1 MLIPEH
7 CRDVGIKDVDFPLDP
22 ESIVKAWKGKRTYFR
37 TKYLVLRNGDKHC
50 VLGVR
55 STADGV
61 MNDVDDIDIISL
73 PDETVWVEDAEI
85 DVLSPTQ
92 LVRVA
97 LQHPGKTVV
106 VKGAF
111 DHVSFVKDPEVKRI
125 RVFDV
130 VPPASKLVS
139 LVRSI
144 ADSQAISVAV
154 AVEEDL
160 VDMNVLAEDV
170 KTEEILLPCEGDLA
184 TDKTVLYLA
193 KSPDVHNATLIGCEF
208 SRKVAREL
216 YGRDLP
222 FVQICPRRI
231 VKGTDVPTIVKCC
244 ELQSGFQIDGNLAIV
259 PWGARIQDVAQAIE
273 RLLGGSESG

>member
-7 CRDVGIKDVDFPLDP
+7 CRDVGIKDVEFPLNP

-37 TKYLVLRNGDKHC
+37 TKYLVLRNGDEHC

-55 STADGV
+55 STASGV
-61 MNDVDDIDIISL
+61 MNDVDDIDVISL

-92 LVRVA
+92 LVRIA

-111 DHVSFVKDPEVKRI
+111 DHVSFVNDPEVKRI

-130 VPPASKLVS
+130 APPASKLVS

-154 AVEEDL
+154 DVEEDL

-222 FVQICPRRI
+222 FFQICPRRI

-244 ELQSGFQIDGNLAIV
+244 
-259 PWGARIQDVAQAIE
+259 
-273 RLLGGSESG
+273 

>member
-1 MLIPEH
+1 MIPKH
-7 CRDVGIKDVDFPLDP
+7 CRHVGVKDVDFPLNP
-22 ESIVKAWKGKRTYFR
+22 ESIVKAWKGKRIYFR
-37 TKYLVLRNGDKHC
+37 TDYLVLRNGNEHS
-50 VLGVR
+50 VLGVK
-55 STADGV
+55 STASGV
-61 MNDVDDIDIISL
+61 MNDIDDIDIISL
-73 PDETVWVEDAEI
+73 PDGTVWVEDAEI

-154 AVEEDL
+154 DVEEDL

-170 KTEEILLPCEGDLA
+170 KTEEILLPCEGDLE
-184 TDKTVLYLA
+184 TDKKVLYLA
-193 KSPDVHNATLIGCEF
+193 KSPDVNDATLIGCEY
-208 SRKVAREL
+208 SRKIAREL

-222 FVQICPRRI
+222 FIRICPRRI
-231 VKGTDVPTIVKCC
+231 VNRTDVPTIVKCC
-244 ELQSGFQIDGNLAIV
+244 ELQSGFEIDGNMAIV
-259 PWGARIQDVAQAIE
+259 PWGAKTEDVAQAIE
-273 RLLGGSESG
+273 RLLGGSDSG

>member
-7 CRDVGIKDVDFPLDP
+7 CREVGLKDVDFPLNR
-22 ESIVKAWKGKRTYFR
+22 ESIMRAWKGKRIYFR
-37 TKYLVLRNGDKHC
+37 TKYLVLRSADEYC
-50 VLGVR
+50 VLGVK
-55 STADGV
+55 STASAV
-61 MNDVDDIDIISL
+61 MNDVDSIDIISL

-111 DHVSFVKDPEVKRI
+111 DHVSFVKDPEVVRI

-130 VPPASKLVS
+130 VPPVSKLVS
-139 LVRSI
+139 LVRSV

-154 AVEEDL
+154 DVEEDL
-160 VDMNVLAEDV
+160 MDINVLAEDV
-170 KTEEILLPCEGDLA
+170 KTEEILLPCEGELA
-184 TDKTVLYLA
+184 TEKTVLYLA
-193 KSPDVHNATLIGCEF
+193 KSPDVRDATLIGCEF
-208 SRKVAREL
+208 SKKIARDL

-222 FVQICPRRI
+222 FIQLCPRRI
-231 VKGTDVPTIVKCC
+231 VNRTDVPTIVKCC
-244 ELQSGFQIDGNLAIV
+244 ELQSGFKIDGNVAIV
-259 PWGARIQDVAQAIE
+259 PWGARIEDVAQAVE
-273 RLLGGSESG
+273 HLLSGSKNG

>member
-1 MLIPEH
+1 MLIPKH
-7 CRDVGIKDVDFPLDP
+7 CRHVGVKDVDFPLNP
-22 ESIVKAWKGKRTYFR
+22 ESIVKAWKGKRIYFR
-37 TKYLVLRNGDKHC
+37 TNYLVLRNGNEHS
-50 VLGVR
+50 VLGVK
-55 STADGV
+55 STASGV
-61 MNDVDDIDIISL
+61 MNDINDIDIISL
-73 PDETVWVEDAEI
+73 PDGTVWVEDAEI

-139 LVRSI
+139 LVRSV

-154 AVEEDL
+154 DVEEDL
-160 VDMNVLAEDV
+160 LDMNVLVEKV
-170 KTEEILLPCEGDLA
+170 KTEEILLPCKGELA
-184 TDKTVLYLA
+184 TDKPVLHLA
-193 KSPDVHNATLIGCEF
+193 KSPDVRDATLIGCEF
-208 SRKVAREL
+208 SRKVAKEL
-216 YGRDLP
+216 YGRELP
-222 FVQICPRRI
+222 FIQICPRRI
-231 VKGTDVPTIVKCC
+231 VGRTDVPTIVKCC
-244 ELQSGFQIDGNLAIV
+244 ELQSGFKVDGNVAIV
-259 PWGARIQDVAQAIE
+259 PWGAKTEDVAQAIE

>member
-1 MLIPEH
+1 MLKPEH
-7 CRDVGIKDVDFPLDP
+7 CREVGIKDVDFPLNQ
-22 ESIVKAWKGKRTYFR
+22 ESIVKAWKGKRIYFR
-37 TKYLVLRNGDKHC
+37 TKYLVLRSGDEHC
-50 VLGVR
+50 VLGVK
-55 STADGV
+55 STASGV

-106 VKGAF
+106 VRGAF
-111 DHVSFVKDPEVKRI
+111 DHVSFVKDPEAMRI

-139 LVRSI
+139 LLRDV

-154 AVEEDL
+154 DIEEDL
-160 VDMNVLAEDV
+160 VDINVLAEDV
-170 KTEEILLPCEGDLA
+170 RTEEILLPCEGELA
-184 TDKTVLYLA
+184 TEKTVLYLA
-193 KSPDVHNATLIGCEF
+193 KGPAVHDATLIGCEF
-208 SRKVAREL
+208 SKKVAKEL

-222 FVQICPRRI
+222 FIQMCPRRI
-231 VKGTDVPTIVKCC
+231 INRTDVPTIVKCC
-244 ELQSGFQIDGNLAIV
+244 ELQSGFEIDGNMAIV
-259 PWGARIQDVAQAIE
+259 PWGARTEDVAQAVE
-273 RLLGGSESG
+273 HLLSGSGTG